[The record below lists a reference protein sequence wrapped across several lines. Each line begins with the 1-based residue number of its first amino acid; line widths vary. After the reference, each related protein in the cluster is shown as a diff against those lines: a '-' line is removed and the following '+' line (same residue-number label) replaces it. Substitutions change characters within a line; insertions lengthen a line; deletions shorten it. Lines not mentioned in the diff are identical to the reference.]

1 MVDTI
6 VEYGVDICRD
16 WTFQDGDI
24 KSISNTDNL
33 NQAILNRLNTI
44 QDELD
49 SFYDDYGSFLQSFL
63 GWKKNEETLTFIK
76 TELDNVIAKDPRITL
91 FESEVTFDE
100 NGSVKIELV
109 ISDYGD
115 FSLNYILDGEGVAE
129 VS

>member
-24 KSISNTDNL
+24 KPISNLDNL

-76 TELDNVIAKDPRITL
+76 TELDNVIAKDPRITF

-100 NGSVKIELV
+100 NGRVKIELV

>member
-63 GWKKNEETLTFIK
+63 GWKKN
-76 TELDNVIAKDPRITL
+76 
-91 FESEVTFDE
+91 
-100 NGSVKIELV
+100 
-109 ISDYGD
+109 
-115 FSLNYILDGEGVAE
+115 
-129 VS
+129 

>member
-24 KSISNTDNL
+24 KSISNIDNL

-76 TELDNVIAKDPRITL
+76 TELDNVIAKDPRITF

>member
-24 KSISNTDNL
+24 KSISNLDNL

-76 TELDNVIAKDPRITL
+76 TELDNVIAKDPRITF

>member
-24 KSISNTDNL
+24 KSISNLDNL

-49 SFYDDYGSFLQSFL
+49 SFYEDYGSFLQSFL

-76 TELDNVIAKDPRITL
+76 TELDNVIAKDPRITF

-100 NGSVKIELV
+100 NGRVKIELV

-115 FSLNYILDGEGVAE
+115 FSLNYVLDGEGVAE

>member
-91 FESEVTFDE
+91 FESKVTFDE
-100 NGSVKIELV
+100 KGSVKIELV

-115 FSLNYILDGEGVAE
+115 FSLNYVLDGEGVAE

>member
-49 SFYDDYGSFLQSFL
+49 SFYDDYGSFLHAFL

-76 TELDNVIAKDPRITL
+76 TELDNVIAKDPRITF

>member
-91 FESEVTFDE
+91 FESKVTFDE

-115 FSLNYILDGEGVAE
+115 FSLNYVLDGEGVAE

>member
-63 GWKKNEETLTFIK
+63 GWKKNEETLAFIK

>member
-115 FSLNYILDGEGVAE
+115 FSLNYVLDGEGVAE